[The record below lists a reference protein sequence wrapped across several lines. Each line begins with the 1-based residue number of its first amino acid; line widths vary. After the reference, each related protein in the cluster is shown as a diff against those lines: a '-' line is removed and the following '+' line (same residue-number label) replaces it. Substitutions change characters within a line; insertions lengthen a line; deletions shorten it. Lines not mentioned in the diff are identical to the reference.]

1 MFQKEIEAAPYAKRR
16 LSFLRKLKGS
26 MAVFP
31 SSLRH
36 SRNSDVHFPYRQ
48 ESTFYYF
55 TGFEEPNSILLFAPQ
70 TKYPF
75 QIFVQPKDKK
85 EEMWSGVVLGPEL
98 AKHRLLADAAH
109 PSKPETFFDNAFI
122 EALETAENLYYRVG
136 WDHDFDHRLFSLLA
150 RGRKKLGRNRTHL
163 WPIIDPLEIA
173 GEMRLIKNKAEI
185 ERLERATH
193 ISAEAH
199 VNAMRITKPGIYEYE
214 VEAAL
219 FHSFRGG
226 GAGRVSYN
234 PIVAGGTNA
243 CVLHYTSN
251 DCRLNEK
258 DLLLVDAGAEFDYY
272 AADITRVWPVGGA
285 FSKEQR
291 EVYGAVL
298 TAQKRAIG
306 AVRPGRTLVEIHTL
320 AVEILVEELKRLK
333 VLRGPT
339 RNLIKKKEYFQYYPH
354 NTSHWLGMD
363 VHDVGE
369 YVTPD
374 SHRFRRLEPGM
385 VFTIEPGLYLAP
397 DSQAPARYKG
407 IGVRIE
413 DDIVVTPT
421 GYKVL
426 TSGAP
431 KEIEEIE
438 SLCNQV

>member
-1 MFQKEIEAAPYAKRR
+1 
-16 LSFLRKLKGS
+16 

-31 SSLRH
+31 SAQPRLR
-36 SRNSDVHFPYRQ
+36 NGDVHFPYRQ
-48 ESTFYYF
+48 ESTFYYL

-70 TKYPF
+70 TQNPF
-75 QIFVQPKDKK
+75 QVFVQPKDKQ
-85 EEMWSGVVLGPEL
+85 EEMWYGKVLGPEL
-98 AKHRLLADAAH
+98 SKHRLCADAAH
-109 PSKPETFFDNAFI
+109 PSKPETFFDTAFI
-122 EALETAENLYYRVG
+122 DALETAENLYYLVG
-136 WDHDFDHRLFSLLA
+136 RDHDFDHRLFSLLA
-150 RGRKKLGRNRTHL
+150 RGRKKLGRNRMHL
-163 WPIIDPLEIA
+163 WPIIDPLEIV

-234 PIVAGGTNA
+234 PIVAGGANA

-251 DCRLNEK
+251 DCPLNEK

-272 AADITRVWPVGGA
+272 AADITRVWPVSGT
-285 FSKEQR
+285 FSKEQS
-291 EVYGAVL
+291 EVYSAVL
-298 TAQKRAIG
+298 TAQKKAI
-306 AVRPGRTLVEIHTL
+306 AMVRPGRTLAEIHEL
-320 AVEILVEELKRLK
+320 SIEILVEALKKMRVLK
-333 VLRGPT
+333 GAT
-339 RNLIKKKEYFQYYPH
+339 RSLIKKKEYSQYYPH

-369 YVTPD
+369 YVMLD